1 MQNTKIQ
8 RQTTNQKQNKKQGSQ
23 ESGTKGQKHMITN
36 KTEVRSKKGGKTE
49 KGRKRK
55 AKQDRP
61 SK

>member
-1 MQNTKIQ
+1 
-8 RQTTNQKQNKKQGSQ
+8 
-23 ESGTKGQKHMITN
+23 MITN
-36 KTEVRSKKGGKTE
+36 KTEVRSKKGGKRE